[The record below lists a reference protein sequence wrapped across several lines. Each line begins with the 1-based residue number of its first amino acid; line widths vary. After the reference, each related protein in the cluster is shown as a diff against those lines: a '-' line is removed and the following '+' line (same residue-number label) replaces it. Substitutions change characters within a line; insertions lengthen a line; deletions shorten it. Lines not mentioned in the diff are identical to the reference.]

1 MTAAVH
7 ATASTFKEAAAMVA
21 AIHKSGSAN
30 ARHLAEM
37 KPRLERACANNEPS
51 SLVLYLKALPKLVD
65 DIQSTLE
72 QMPPFQRLMAE
83 IEEDEAFVQDHLS
96 ALGKLTTTVE
106 DLRFQATLQ
115 IKVCKDMKAR
125 ATYAL
130 ARQSQSVDR
139 AERLLASHEK
149 WLNDSRKEIAAAA
162 GKAAT
167 CVASAEKAAAKADR
181 KAFAAAQKAFDALG
195 IDDLLAWP
203 DRLDH
208 LIAQTL
214 QTMSVVAADKGRG
227 SEIAA
232 EIKGSTSAK
241 QELAPAL
248 ARLAAAKKRFAEL
261 GKEMKAMG

>member
-1 MTAAVH
+1 MTTAVH
-7 ATASTFKEAAAMVA
+7 ATASMFKEAAAMVA

-37 KPRLERACANNEPS
+37 KPRLEHACTNKEPS

-65 DIQSTLE
+65 DIESTLE
-72 QMPPFQRLMAE
+72 EIVPFQRLMAE

-115 IKVCKDMKAR
+115 IKLCKEMKVQ
-125 ATYAL
+125 ATYVL
-130 ARQSQSVDR
+130 AQHGQSVDR

-149 WLNDSRKEIAAAA
+149 WLNDTRKEIAAAVA
-162 GKAAT
+162 RSASLVAT
-167 CVASAEKAAAKADR
+167 AEKAAAKPDR
-181 KAFAAAQKAFDALG
+181 KGFAAAQKAFDALAV
-195 IDDLLAWP
+195 DDLVAYADKL
-203 DRLDH
+203 DR

-232 EIKGSTSAK
+232 EIKASVSTK
-241 QELAPAL
+241 QDLAPAL
-248 ARLAAAKKRFAEL
+248 GKLAAAKKRFDAL
-261 GKEMKAMG
+261 AKEMKAKA